1 MLIHSC
7 TNASRSSCSAS
18 GGFWR
23 GVHVYRVH
31 PINVQLVTDPVIMP
45 AKDEHVK
52 YRDDILDPIVLLFL
66 QQRNFDHV
74 FQHCN
79 ARCHVVRVCQDF
91 LNLNHICVLPLPALS
106 PDLSPI
112 AHLWDE
118 LGRRVLHVKIHRK
131 HYRSCVTHLCTSG
144 TTCHKPLSNDSLVLK
159 EHRCDSGSESL
170 DKHEPRDI
178 LHCNVERRDQSFAVA
193 ERAER

>member
-1 MLIHSC
+1 MVWAGICHDGRTQLKIVQW
-7 TNASRSSCSAS
+7 TL
-18 GGFWR
+18 
-23 GVHVYRVH
+23 
-31 PINVQLVTDPVIMP
+31 NV
-45 AKDEHVK
+45 VK

-66 QQRNFDHV
+66 QQRNCDHV

-79 ARCHVVRVCQDF
+79 ARCHVARGCQDF

-144 TTCHKPLSNDSLVLK
+144 KTCHKPLSNDWLVLCVGDAK
-159 EHRCDSGSESL
+159 LSL
-170 DKHEPRDI
+170 LLEVVTHVTEFRKPPYCMTISVCPWFVLIMMLRNFADI
-178 LHCNVERRDQSFAVA
+178 ALFVMPIWI
-193 ERAER
+193 